1 MVFGPTV
8 YDVPLLPFEKEL
20 IATVGIT
27 EEEYREF
34 VAEAKRRGAIRPAAY
49 DHIPDIRCEPATTTA
64 ILVNL
69 AISLVL
75 TGVAYLLTPKPK
87 MPGAKSAGGT
97 IDLES
102 LTGAQRFTPSRGFE
116 TLADLADY
124 GAPVPLIFG
133 LYKDGVGGML
143 TTPKLVWSRMF
154 SHGTMQRAKLMFVVG
169 EQGNPSGRGLK
180 APDLEGIFLGN
191 NALDVA
197 FKSFFAFYWKR
208 DSSTEYRI
216 AGKNK
221 VHGTQNG
228 IASGAP
234 DIDSETPDAFTAPT
248 PESVNDTA
256 FCHSYSPANNTQFGV
271 YGAIANGTGYRI
283 NYKVVSVPDD
293 QSKKAKAVLMLER
306 MKIVGDHGAEDTIRD
321 QNTTPGNAAE
331 DSDKVKDVLRL
342 NQQGTGRNYSPRMG
356 IVEIRR
362 DGNTIAEVPDNLIR
376 IIQEDIKVGDQA
388 VFILSA
394 TEIPSDYYQRSDGR
408 GVTVSDINAAIK
420 QLQLQADEA
429 LQLGEQFESGGV
441 IWKVAKRKLA
451 QFDPDASVNQK
462 VILECVD
469 NTMSSSNRLGIV
481 SRDRIVALNDKT
493 AYIGDSGL
501 GQRQANIPEP
511 WYPLTKISVGAIR
524 NNRTVVATEVG
535 LKSTVFQ
542 RLNGICNFMSLP
554 SSPEIGE
561 NDKDNIQYSTGT
573 NNLSIKRS
581 SVFRVFISKVKDDGT
596 TTPLEPFPI
605 YFVVRGQSPTAQYN
619 FLRFSTDS
627 PAQLEYKFMPCS
639 GSDLKGSISSYSF
652 VVLSASG
659 TTEGAA
665 DGQNGVFTKTASL
678 GIGRVTVTG
687 GGAFI
692 SGRQAIEPNVE
703 FIRNPKPITG
713 SGSSAYPSDVGWYS
727 AVSEPKAQY
736 RNKASAIKKVKNI
749 ATAGVNQGKLGAFF
763 YSILGSPPNEIGKE
777 RTFQTLEYVGD
788 SREKWINI
796 QWTVR
801 IFSYA
806 DAPSYSG
813 EARGWRFAGISVL
826 GSGGD
831 FAIGETFEVTR
842 GSQDTSEIPARPNDA
857 YPDSNPFK
865 SGGPNN
871 TSNIKFSGIRVEVT
885 AIDENQVMEASN
897 QAFRWEMFGSVNEAR
912 FNSGEPTPPTTVTLT
927 KDGGSKTLK
936 VDLVSK
942 PVEFTPR
949 NVGRKYGWSRPL
961 VTKIY
966 RDEDTTTNW
975 IKGEKVAIKRNV
987 SDDNPFYT
995 FYTKAG
1001 QQYQINAIEEELDL
1015 TTPDL
1020 SDEDSLVFS
1029 RVTQTSDISFY
1040 RDLVEK
1046 SNSRE
1051 PEHEI
1056 VYINEIQ
1063 QNERTPLMRN
1073 LVLAGLSLKASRNFT
1088 RLDQLRCWMGEG
1100 LAVKRLHPDKAV
1112 AYGDSADYG
1121 PSNLLTDL
1129 VFHLLTDGTGG
1140 AGGLLAMDPDN
1151 AYLVDTGTLAST
1163 SRFLERQKL
1172 FFNGPIVER
1181 TNLRQ
1186 FITDVAPNFLCN
1198 FVITD
1203 GKFSLQPALPVNA
1216 DTGEFNTGAVQIDQ
1230 MFTAGNILED
1240 SYKLEYLGAEER
1252 RHFRA
1257 VVRFR
1262 KEQKNRL
1269 PEEKVINVKGV
1280 NGDGLWA
1287 DNGIS
1292 ALPREQFDLT
1302 QFCTTE
1308 DHAFMVA
1315 KYFLALRVYVKH
1327 TISFSTTVE
1336 GLNIKAGSFIKVVT
1350 ESSPYSAAKN
1360 GTVSASGKVTSADDL
1375 PDGTY
1380 TVDYYRSGDEE
1391 IEGPVSMR
1399 ISSGSVADS
1408 EFHDS
1413 IFTVRNATVT
1423 QNIYVVEQLTFSEE
1437 GTVDIVASEH
1447 PCDDQGKSLIVQT
1460 ILDDNLFRKR

>member
-1 MVFGPTV
+1 MVFGPTA

-27 EEEYREF
+27 EEEYRKF

-49 DHIPDIRCEPATTTA
+49 DHIPDVRAGEPATTA

-75 TGVAYLLTPKPK
+75 TGAAYLLTPKPK

-102 LTGAQRFTPSRGFE
+102 VTGAQRFTPSRGFE

-169 EQGNPSGRGLK
+169 EQGNPLGSGLN

-197 FKSFFAFYWKR
+197 FESFFAFYWKN
-208 DSSTEYRI
+208 DSSTTHRI
-216 AGKNK
+216 AGRNK
-221 VHGTQNG
+221 VYGTQNG
-228 IASGAP
+228 VATGAP
-234 DIDSETPDAFTAPT
+234 DIDSATPDAFTAPT
-248 PESVNDTA
+248 PESTNDTA

-306 MKIVGDHGAEDTIRD
+306 MKIVGDFGAENTIRD

-331 DSDKVKDVLRL
+331 DSDKVEDILRL

-362 DGNTIAEVPDNLIR
+362 SGATIAEVPDNLIR
-376 IIQEDIKVGDQA
+376 TLQEGIRIGDQA
-388 VFILSA
+388 VFILST
-394 TEIPSDYYQRSDGR
+394 TEVPSDYYQRGDGR
-408 GVTVSDINAAIK
+408 GATVSDINAAIK

-429 LQLGEQFESGGV
+429 LQLGEQFESGGI

-451 QFDPDASVNQK
+451 QFDPDAEVNQK
-462 VILECVD
+462 IILECVD

-481 SRDRIVALNDKT
+481 NFKRIVALNDKT
-493 AYIGDSGL
+493 AYIGDGGP

-511 WYPLTKISVGAIR
+511 WYPLTKIAVGAIR
-524 NNRTVVATEVG
+524 NNRTVVATEIG
-535 LKSTVFQ
+535 FKSTVFQ

-573 NNLSIKRS
+573 NSLNIKRS

-596 TTPLEPFPI
+596 TAPLEPFPV

-639 GSDLKGSISSYSF
+639 GSDLRGSISSYDF
-652 VVLSASG
+652 VILSASG

-665 DGQNGVFTKTASL
+665 NGQNGVFTKTASL

-692 SGRQAIEPNVE
+692 SGRQEIEPNIE
-703 FIRNPKPITG
+703 FIRNPKPI
-713 SGSSAYPSDVGWYS
+713 SGSDSSDYPSEVQFVG
-727 AVSEPKAQY
+727 ATPDRVI
-736 RNKASAIKKVKNI
+736 RNKAATLRKARNI

-763 YSILGSPPNEIGKE
+763 YSILGTPPDRVGET
-777 RTFQTLEYVGD
+777 RTFQTLEYVDD
-788 SREKWINI
+788 SRKKWINV
-796 QWTVR
+796 QWTVT

-813 EARGWRFAGISVL
+813 EPRGWQFTSISVL
-826 GSGGD
+826 GSGGN
-831 FAIGETFEVTR
+831 FAVGEKFDITR
-842 GSQDTSEIPARPNDA
+842 GSQDTSEIPARPNDQ

-865 SGGPNN
+865 YGGPNN
-871 TSNIKFSGIRVEVT
+871 TSHIKFSGIEVEVT
-885 AIDENQVMEASN
+885 AINPNQPMAAPS
-897 QAFRWEMFGSVNEAR
+897 QAWRWEVFGSVTEGMHNDQTEA
-912 FNSGEPTPPTTVTLT
+912 TTTVTLT
-927 KDGGSKTLK
+927 KDGGDKTLK
-936 VDLVSK
+936 VDLTSK
-942 PVEFTPR
+942 TTKFTSR
-949 NVGRKYGWSRPL
+949 IVGRRYGWTIPK

-966 RDEDTTTNW
+966 ADDSTTQNW
-975 IKGEKVAIKRNV
+975 VKDEKVAIKKNV
-987 SDDNPFYT
+987 SSNNPFYT
-995 FYTKAG
+995 FYNQVG
-1001 QQYQINAIEEELDL
+1001 QQYQIKAIGEEVEV
-1015 TTPDL
+1015 TTVDL

-1029 RVTQTSDISFY
+1029 PVTQTSDISFY
-1040 RDLVEK
+1040 RDLVET

-1063 QNERTPLMRN
+1063 QNEETPKMSN

-1100 LAVKRLHPDKAV
+1100 LAVKRLHPSRTA
-1112 AYGDSADYG
+1112 AYGDSAEYG

-1129 VFHLLTDGTGG
+1129 VFHLLTDVIGG
-1140 AGGLLAMDPDN
+1140 AGGLLGMRPDD

-1203 GKFSLQPALPVNA
+1203 GKFSLQPALPFDP
-1216 DTGEFNTGAVQIDQ
+1216 DTGEFNKGAVQIEQ
-1230 MFTAGNILED
+1230 LFTAGNILED

-1252 RHFRA
+1252 RHFKA
-1257 VVRFR
+1257 LVRFR
-1262 KEQKNRL
+1262 QEQKNRL

-1287 DNGIS
+1287 DNGVS
-1292 ALPREQFDLT
+1292 VLPQEQFDLT

-1360 GTVSASGKVTSADDL
+1360 GTVSASGAVTSADDL

-1408 EFHDS
+1408 EFHNS
-1413 IFTVRNATVT
+1413 IFTVRNASVS

-1447 PCDDQGKSLIVQT
+1447 PCDDRGRSLIVQT
-1460 ILDDNLFRKR
+1460 ILDDTMFRKR